1 MPPNPVLLPLQTLK
15 HKIMS
20 LSKKFILIAANINFP
35 MNTEE
40 SFLTHLFNNS
50 ISSATLIDNECFKRA
65 FVSDI
70 VNLDLVWESV
80 NLNYPR
86 SITVPAILF

>member
-1 MPPNPVLLPLQTLK
+1 
-15 HKIMS
+15 
-20 LSKKFILIAANINFP
+20 